1 MSAHEEIG
9 NLMKAYCY
17 AIDSGDF
24 LTFAQL
30 FANAEWIAE
39 GQKPSKESADN
50 LIIYDDGTPK
60 TKHVISN
67 IRIDIDENETS
78 AKAHSYVTV
87 WQATADFPLQAIFV
101 GDYFDSFE
109 KVDGRWRFTRRE
121 IRNSLVGDMTAHLK
135 MPSLTIPLA

>member
-9 NLMKAYCY
+9 NLMNAYCY

-78 AKAHSYVTV
+78 ARRIPMLPFGRRRRISRYRQFSLAIISTV
-87 WQATADFPLQAIFV
+87 LRRSMGAGALPAAKSAIHW
-101 GDYFDSFE
+101 SA
-109 KVDGRWRFTRRE
+109 
-121 IRNSLVGDMTAHLK
+121 I
-135 MPSLTIPLA
+135 